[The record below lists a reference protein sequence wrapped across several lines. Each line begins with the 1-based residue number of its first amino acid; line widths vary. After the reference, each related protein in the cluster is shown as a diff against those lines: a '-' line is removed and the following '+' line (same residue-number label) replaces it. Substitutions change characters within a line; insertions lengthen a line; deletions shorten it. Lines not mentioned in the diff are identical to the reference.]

1 MGKAYRNDCY
11 RCGRERIV
19 VKVWKE
25 KVENS
30 VIENTESVCP
40 DKSCQEVVDQEIR
53 RQRNKRFQT
62 ENKRKELLRNRKI
75 KIKIKTVRG

>member
-1 MGKAYRNDCY
+1 MEKAYRNNCY

-30 VIENTESVCP
+30 VIENTESICP
-40 DKSCQEVVDQEIR
+40 DKKCQEVVDQEIR
-53 RQRNKRFQT
+53 RQRNKHLQA
-62 ENKRKELLRNRKI
+62 ENKRKEMLRNRKI
-75 KIKIKTVRG
+75 QLQIKTVRG

>member
-1 MGKAYRNDCY
+1 MGKAYINDCY

-19 VKVWKE
+19 TKVWKE

-30 VIENTESVCP
+30 VIENTVSVCP

-53 RQRNKRFQT
+53 HQRNKRLQT

-75 KIKIKTVRG
+75 KIHIKTVRG

>member
-1 MGKAYRNDCY
+1 MGKEYRNNCY

-19 VKVWKE
+19 LRVWKE

-40 DKSCQEVVDQEIR
+40 DKKCQEVVDQEIR
-53 RQRNKRFQT
+53 RQRYKYMQT
-62 ENKRKELLRNRKI
+62 ENKRKEMLRNRKI
-75 KIKIKTVRG
+75 KIQIKTVRG